1 MAHPPARAYYVGKMR
16 YGMHICIPRLI
27 PHTPLAERRGMMRQ
41 RTLSLLLAFV
51 LVPLLTL
58 ACAGGDTESADS
70 EDAAGEAETMEAT
83 PLEEAATEEGD
94 MDEGEEGEGEEEEG
108 HEDPDADDPDTTAT
122 GN

>member
-1 MAHPPARAYYVGKMR
+1 MQ
-16 YGMHICIPRLI
+16 ICIPKLI

-83 PLEEAATEEGD
+83 PLEEAATAEGE
-94 MDEGEEGEGEEEEG
+94 EGEEGEGEEEEE
-108 HEDPDADDPDTTAT
+108 HEDPDADDPDTTST